1 MHVRALSVAIAI
13 ALASP
18 AADARP
24 VLDFQLEWTYRDG
37 IFDGSASEI
46 VAYDPDAQQ
55 VYVVNGARER
65 VDVLDRNGSFQRSL
79 SFGGFGSP
87 NSVAVKNGVVAVAV
101 GNGADRT
108 QNGRVFFFNTSG
120 AQTGVV
126 DVGVLPDMVTF
137 SPDGRKVLTANEGEP
152 SGYGSSG
159 TDPEGSISIIDI
171 SGGTAAPTVATAR
184 FTGFNRTAL
193 VAAGVRITGPG
204 STAAQDLEPES
215 ITVPNN
221 TTAYVTLQEN
231 NAIAEVDLA
240 TATVTAIRPLGLK
253 DHALPGNGLD
263 ASDRDGSINIRNWPV
278 KGMYM
283 PDTIASYTV
292 GGKTYL
298 VTANEGDGRDYP
310 WAEGPGG
317 SFADEI
323 RVGNGSVSL
332 DPTIFPNAADLKRNS
347 NLGRLNMSRVDF
359 GGDVPASYNEIL
371 SFGARSFTIWDAE
384 TGTLVWDSGDD
395 FERIT
400 AALARTSSFFNS
412 ENDANSF
419 DTRSDNKGPEPEALT
434 IGEVA
439 GRILAFVG
447 LERIGGIMIYDVTD
461 PGSPEFL
468 TYLLNRDFTANP
480 DSAAAGDLGPEGL
493 YFIPRELS
501 WTGNYGLLVA
511 NEISGTTS
519 YYDIAV
525 VPAPGSLALL
535 AGGLPLLLL
544 RRRPR

>member
-1 MHVRALSVAIAI
+1 MYVRALSLAIAT

-18 AADARP
+18 AAGARP
-24 VLDFQLEWTYRDG
+24 VLDIQLQWSYRDG

-55 VYVVNGARER
+55 VYVVNGARNR
-65 VDVLDRNGSFQRSL
+65 VDVLDKTGAFQRSL

-120 AQTGVV
+120 TQTGVV

-159 TDPEGSISIIDI
+159 TDPEGSVSIIDI
-171 SGGTAAPTVATAR
+171 GGGPAAATVATAR
-184 FTGFNRTAL
+184 FTGFNRASL

-231 NAIAEVDLA
+231 NAIAKVDLA
-240 TATVTAIRPLGLK
+240 TATVTTITPLGLK
-253 DHALPGNGLD
+253 DHSLPGNGLD
-263 ASDRDGSINIRNWPV
+263 ASDRDSAINISNRPV

-317 SFADEI
+317 RFTDEI
-323 RVGNGSVSL
+323 RVGSGSVSL
-332 DPTIFPNAADLKRNS
+332 DPTIFPNAADLKRNA

-359 GGDVPASYNEIL
+359 GGDVPANYKEIL

-400 AALARTSSFFNS
+400 AALARTTSFFNS
-412 ENDANSF
+412 ENDSSSF
-419 DTRSDNKGPEPEALT
+419 DTRSDNKGPEPEALA
-434 IGEVA
+434 IGEIA
-439 GRILAFVG
+439 GRILAFIG
-447 LERIGGIMIYDVTD
+447 LERIGGIMVYDVTD

-468 TYLLNRDFTANP
+468 TYLLNRDFATPPN
-480 DSAAAGDLGPEGL
+480 SAAAGDLGPEGL
-493 YFIPRELS
+493 FFIPKELS

-511 NEISGTTS
+511 NEISGTTTF
-519 YYDIAV
+519 YDIAV
-525 VPAPGSLALL
+525 VPAPGALVLL
-535 AGGLPLLLL
+535 ASGLPMLLL
-544 RRRPR
+544 RRRR

>member
-1 MHVRALSVAIAI
+1 MYVRALSLAIAT

-18 AADARP
+18 AAGARP
-24 VLDFQLEWTYRDG
+24 VLDIQLQWSYRDG

-55 VYVVNGARER
+55 VYVVNGARNR
-65 VDVLDRNGSFQRSL
+65 VDVLDKTGAFQRSL

-120 AQTGVV
+120 TQTGVV

-159 TDPEGSISIIDI
+159 TDPEGSVSIIDI
-171 SGGTAAPTVATAR
+171 GGGPAAATVATAR
-184 FTGFNRTAL
+184 FTGFNRASL

-231 NAIAEVDLA
+231 NAIAKVDLA
-240 TATVTAIRPLGLK
+240 TATVTKITPLGLK
-253 DHALPGNGLD
+253 DHSLPGNGLD
-263 ASDRDGSINIRNWPV
+263 ASDRDSAINISNRPV

-317 SFADEI
+317 RFTDEI
-323 RVGNGSVSL
+323 RVGSGSVSL
-332 DPTIFPNAADLKRNS
+332 DPTIFPNAADLKRNA

-359 GGDVPASYNEIL
+359 GGDVPANYKEIL

-400 AALARTSSFFNS
+400 AALARTTSFFNS
-412 ENDANSF
+412 ENDSSSF
-419 DTRSDNKGPEPEALT
+419 DTRSDNKGPEPEALA
-434 IGEVA
+434 IGEIA
-439 GRILAFVG
+439 GRILAFIG
-447 LERIGGIMIYDVTD
+447 LERIGGIMVYDVTD

-468 TYLLNRDFTANP
+468 TYLLNRDFATPPN
-480 DSAAAGDLGPEGL
+480 SAAAGDLGPEGL
-493 YFIPRELS
+493 FFIPKELS

-511 NEISGTTS
+511 NEISGTTTF
-519 YYDIAV
+519 YDIAV
-525 VPAPGSLALL
+525 VPAPGALVLL
-535 AGGLPLLLL
+535 ASGLPMLLL
-544 RRRPR
+544 RRRR